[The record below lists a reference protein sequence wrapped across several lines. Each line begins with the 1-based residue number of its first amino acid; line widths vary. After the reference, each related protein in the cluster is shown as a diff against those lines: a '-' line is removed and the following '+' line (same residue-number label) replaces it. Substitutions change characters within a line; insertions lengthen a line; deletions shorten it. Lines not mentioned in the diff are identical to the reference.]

1 MSFKLPGVPSARAD
15 VHELADFT
23 ELECWKKGRVS
34 VTEIASLLGRI
45 EEVDYSEGVSEQ
57 DEGPILVEEV
67 YAEVDQRCKACGDG
81 YPFAIEQTGYIL
93 TLQEDGRDNARRFI
107 YRYLLLATRLR
118 MDKSRKHADIDG
130 ALLFEYLAAEV
141 ARTYFGRAVFGTA
154 AGNGGIR
161 ARLNFLCKRMGEGGG
176 CGPHVD
182 AHSKDAKL
190 DVVAWKSFRDGLP
203 GKMIAFGQCK
213 TGTDW
218 RNQLAQLQPDVFCDQ
233 LRNPPVLTPVR
244 MFFVAEAPDRSR
256 WRSVAKPAGLLFDRC
271 RIVEFSSGMC
281 RAMVDK
287 VTAWTKGA
295 AAVNGLPDT
304 W

>member
-67 YAEVDQRCKACGDG
+67 YAEVDQRCKAC
-81 YPFAIEQTGYIL
+81 
-93 TLQEDGRDNARRFI
+93 
-107 YRYLLLATRLR
+107 
-118 MDKSRKHADIDG
+118 
-130 ALLFEYLAAEV
+130 
-141 ARTYFGRAVFGTA
+141 
-154 AGNGGIR
+154 GIR

-244 MFFVAEAPDRSR
+244 MFFVAEARDRSR